1 MRCQSILKALIGSA
15 VIAALAGFG
24 LNSASAQFHY
34 YRVGRTTFGVRPGGF
49 YYHSPRATYAA
60 APGYVYHSNPHYRV
74 AVGGSTFYYS
84 NPRFTYASVPGSF
97 YYANNAYAMGA
108 IPGGVYY
115 NTPQF
120 TYAGNSS
127 SYYYNASGYGV
138 AASASPDASLATA
151 RIILR
156 VPADASVYFDDEP
169 TRQSSSERVFDTPP
183 LSVGKDYTYNVR
195 VEVIRQGTV
204 HRTTRSV
211 DVQAGR
217 TVTVDFPD
225 PSD

>member
-127 SYYYNASGYGV
+127 SYKPV
-138 AASASPDASLATA
+138 ATKRSYQWLEKVSVKNSAKSSLA
-151 RIILR
+151 
-156 VPADASVYFDDEP
+156 
-169 TRQSSSERVFDTPP
+169 RQSCGGRLSRVRSCWVQWVSFWDWRLRSPSWRLAAT
-183 LSVGKDYTYNVR
+183 T
-195 VEVIRQGTV
+195 
-204 HRTTRSV
+204 HRRRPAAT
-211 DVQAGR
+211 
-217 TVTVDFPD
+217 FPRI
-225 PSD
+225 SR